1 LIRNSDRDSTG
12 TYLRFHTST
21 RARAYACA
29 CHARPSPPSIRAN
42 RATQRHY
49 RARAYPSNSPR
60 NHSRRTIYSD
70 YFHYYY
76 VYSLLHPRPHAH
88 PHAPIVRRCAQYVPV
103 DHASCC
109 GNNSSSATRHAVREH
124 AVRFAQVDMLHVMR
138 GDGVTDCGPCERVAF
153 RVRIRMSTHA
163 C

>member
-1 LIRNSDRDSTG
+1 LIRISDRDSTG

-76 VYSLLHPRPHAH
+76 VYFLFHPRPHAH
-88 PHAPIVRRCAQYVPV
+88 PHAPIVCRCARYVPV
-103 DHASCC
+103 NHASCC
-109 GNNSSSATRHAVREH
+109 GNNSSSAMLFTSMCCPLRTSRYVACHAR
-124 AVRFAQVDMLHVMR
+124 RRCD
-138 GDGVTDCGPCERVAF
+138 GPCELVAF
-153 RVRIRMSTHA
+153 RVRMSTHA
-163 C
+163 CRVM